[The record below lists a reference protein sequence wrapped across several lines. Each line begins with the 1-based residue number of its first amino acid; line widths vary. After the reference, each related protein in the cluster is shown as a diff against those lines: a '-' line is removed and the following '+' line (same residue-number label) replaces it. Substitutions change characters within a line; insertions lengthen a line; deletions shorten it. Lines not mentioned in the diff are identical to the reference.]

1 MLGAIITAGFLCG
14 GSHCW
19 SLYRPG
25 KLPRLLF
32 HKSENNMTTTVQKKI
47 CLLGDFGVGK
57 TSLVQRFVEG
67 RFDDKYLST
76 IGVKISRKVFTRSYG
91 EMNLLVWD
99 LAGSNGFETSS
110 STYMQGATGA
120 LVVCDLTRRD
130 TLIAC
135 DNYARQVRT
144 MNPGIQLVFVGNKA
158 DLEQERVV
166 SVSDLLATLSAFGE
180 RTFFLTS
187 AKTGEKVEEA
197 FIYLVEKIEGVK

>member
-1 MLGAIITAGFLCG
+1 
-14 GSHCW
+14 
-19 SLYRPG
+19 
-25 KLPRLLF
+25 
-32 HKSENNMTTTVQKKI
+32 
-47 CLLGDFGVGK
+47 
-57 TSLVQRFVEG
+57 
-67 RFDDKYLST
+67 
-76 IGVKISRKVFTRSYG
+76 
-91 EMNLLVWD
+91 
-99 LAGSNGFETSS
+99 
-110 STYMQGATGA
+110 
-120 LVVCDLTRRD
+120 
-130 TLIAC
+130 LIAC

>member
-1 MLGAIITAGFLCG
+1 
-14 GSHCW
+14 
-19 SLYRPG
+19 
-25 KLPRLLF
+25 
-32 HKSENNMTTTVQKKI
+32 MTTTVQKKI